1 MKQVKIQGHAALRKE
16 MKAIARGD
24 KAAPKDAG
32 GISFDSVD
40 ALLRLLTPQNR
51 ALLAVIRD
59 KKPQSIAELA
69 ELTGRAAPNLTR
81 TLGKLEA
88 IGFVRLTSANR
99 RKIPTTAVRS
109 LKINI
114 DPFSQNDRLIVA

>member
-16 MKAIARGD
+16 MKAVANG
-24 KAAPKDAG
+24 KAAAPKNAG
-32 GISFDSVD
+32 GISFDSVE

-69 ELTGRAAPNLTR
+69 ELTGRAQPNLTR

-88 IGFVRLTSANR
+88 IGFVRFTSVNR
-99 RKIPTTAVRS
+99 RKIPMAAIRS

-114 DPFSQNDRLIVA
+114 DPFSQNDRLVLA

>member
-1 MKQVKIQGHAALRKE
+1 MKLVKIQGHAALRKE
-16 MKAIARGD
+16 MKAVARGD

-81 TLGKLEA
+81 TLGKLES
-88 IGFVRLTSANR
+88 IGFVRLTSVNR

-114 DPFSQNDRLIVA
+114 DPFSQNDRLVVA

>member
-1 MKQVKIQGHAALRKE
+1 MKQVKIQGHEALRKE
-16 MKAIARGD
+16 MKAVARGET
-24 KAAPKDAG
+24 AASKNAG
-32 GISFDSVD
+32 GISFDSVE

-69 ELTGRAAPNLTR
+69 ELTGRAQPNLTR

-88 IGFVRLTSANR
+88 IGFVRFTSVNR
-99 RKIPTTAVRS
+99 RKIPIAAVRS

-114 DPFSQNDRLIVA
+114 DPFSQNDRLVLG